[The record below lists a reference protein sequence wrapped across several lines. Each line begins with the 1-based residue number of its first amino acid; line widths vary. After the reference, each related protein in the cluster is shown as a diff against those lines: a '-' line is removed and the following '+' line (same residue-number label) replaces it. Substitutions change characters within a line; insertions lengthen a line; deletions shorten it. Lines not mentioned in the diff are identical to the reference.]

1 MIEIIRRSLWN
12 FLDEEVDLDKGAR
25 GAQCKKDGVSV
36 RCHKRKEIRVFCR
49 GADDEFLQRVIISR
63 PQ

>member
-1 MIEIIRRSLWN
+1 M
-12 FLDEEVDLDKGAR
+12 DEEVDLDKGAR
-25 GAQCKKDGVSV
+25 GELCKKDGVSV